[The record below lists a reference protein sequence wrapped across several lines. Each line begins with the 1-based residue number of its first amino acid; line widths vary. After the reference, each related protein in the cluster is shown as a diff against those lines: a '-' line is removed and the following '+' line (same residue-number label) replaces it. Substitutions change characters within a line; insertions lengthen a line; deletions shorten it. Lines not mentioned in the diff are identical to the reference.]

1 MMEGR
6 VGKKDWHSVFPS
18 FHFFFFAFS
27 FILFLLSFHQ
37 PVLAATI
44 QGRVTDELNVPLP
57 FTNVFIKGS
66 TFGTTANIDGYY
78 TLEVNPGEFV
88 LVFRL
93 MGFKQH
99 EEKIFMK
106 DASIDLTIQLKS
118 EFYQLKEVRISAN
131 AEDPAYEIIRN
142 AQKKRKFYL
151 NEVESYSCRVYVK
164 STQKL
169 LSYPKKFFG
178 KPVNLREMVDS
189 TTGIFYLSESVSKL
203 SVQQP
208 DQVREEMIS
217 SKVSGNAKTYS
228 FNQASDLML
237 SFYENLIDFEGIA
250 PRGLVSPISSN
261 AMLFYNYR
269 LEGSFRENGKT
280 VNKINVVPKRKNDP
294 VFRGDIYILD
304 DVWRIYSVDLFAA
317 KEQLM
322 EFMDTFR
329 IHQTYIPVGENV
341 WMALS
346 NRYSFDFSFMGFRGN
361 GNVLG
366 INSDYRLNP
375 GFENNFFSGEIMKVN
390 KAANEKDST
399 YWSETRQVPL
409 TVEESRDYVKRDSSN
424 ELHESKA
431 YRDSIDKKNNQ
442 FSVTNI
448 FMGYD
453 YKNSFKDRYWS
464 FFSLLKNIQFNTVE
478 GWNAGLDIRYSE
490 KFGKY
495 DRRERNVSSTLR
507 YGFSN
512 THFNGKVHY
521 EYRYKPEKFAT
532 YRISAGTEV
541 NQFNS
546 NMPVTELV
554 NSLYTL
560 LAEKNFMKIYEQ
572 RFFRLSHRSEIVNGF
587 RLGLMLEY
595 AQRLP
600 LSNKASYRLVNVDNR
615 EYSSNDPLN
624 PLSDD
629 YRFEKNNS
637 FKAEVDIRIRFRQEY
652 ITRPAGKFITGTKYP
667 ELRIQYRKGVHAAGS
682 DVDYDFIRTGFSDN
696 IGFGLFGKLSY
707 EAFYGKFLSGKRLAF
722 IDYVHFNGNK
732 TIVSGFALNDFKLL
746 DYYRFSTSDPFIEAH
761 VENNFKGFILNKI
774 PLIRKLK
781 LGEIA
786 GIHFLHTSVL
796 KNYFEFSVGI
806 EKLNVLRIDFVTSFA
821 DGNKVK
827 SGVVFGIKGIF

>member
-1 MMEGR
+1 MMECY
-6 VGKKDWHSVFPS
+6 VDKKDRYSIFPS
-18 FHFFFFAFS
+18 FHFSFLVFS
-27 FILFLLSFHQ
+27 FVLFLLSFHQ
-37 PVLAATI
+37 PVSAATI
-44 QGRVTDELNVPLP
+44 KGRVTDELNVPLP

-66 TFGTTANIDGYY
+66 TIGTTANIDGYY

-99 EEKIFMK
+99 EEKIFVK
-106 DASIDLTIQLKS
+106 DVSIDLTVQLRS
-118 EFYQLKEVRISAN
+118 EFYQLKEVKVSAN
-131 AEDPAYEIIRN
+131 SEDPAYEIIRN

-151 NEVESYSCRVYVK
+151 NEVESYSCRVYVR

-178 KPVNLREMVDS
+178 KPVDLGEIVDS

-208 DQVREEMIS
+208 DHVREEMIS

-237 SFYENLIDFEGIA
+237 TFYENLINFEGIA
-250 PRGLVSPISSN
+250 PRGLVSPVSSN

-269 LEGSFRENGKT
+269 LEGTFMENGTT
-280 VNKINVVPKRKNDP
+280 VNKIKVIPKRKNDP
-294 VFRGDIYILD
+294 VFRGDIYIID

-329 IHQTYIPVGENV
+329 IHQTYIPVGEKV

-346 NRYSFDFSFMGFRGN
+346 NRYSFDFSFLGFRGN

-375 GFENNFFSGEIMKVN
+375 GFVNNFFSGEIMKVN
-390 KAANEKDST
+390 KDANEKDST
-399 YWSETRQVPL
+399 YWSETRQVLL

-424 ELHESKA
+424 KLHESKE

-442 FSVTNI
+442 FSVGNI

-464 FFSLLKNIQFNTVE
+464 FSSILKNIQFNTVE

-495 DRRERNVSSTLR
+495 DRRERNASSTLR
-507 YGFSN
+507 YGLSN
-512 THFNGKVHY
+512 SHFNWKVLY

-532 YRISAGTEV
+532 YLISAGTEV
-541 NQFNS
+541 NQFNG
-546 NMPVTELV
+546 NMAITELV

-560 LAEKNFMKIYEQ
+560 LAEKNYMKIYEQ
-572 RFFRLSHRSEIVNGF
+572 RFFRMSHRSEIVNGL
-587 RLGLMLEY
+587 RLGLLLEY

-600 LSNKASYRLVNVDNR
+600 LSNTAFNHWVNVDNR
-615 EYSSNDPLN
+615 EYSSNDPIN
-624 PLSDD
+624 PQTDD
-629 YRFEKNNS
+629 YHFEKNNS
-637 FKAEVDIRIRFRQEY
+637 LKTEADIRMRFRQEY
-652 ITRPAGKFITGTKYP
+652 INRPEGKFITGTKYP
-667 ELRIQYRKGVHAAGS
+667 ELRIQYRKGVQAIGS
-682 DVDYDFIRTGFSDN
+682 DVDFDFIRTGISDN

-707 EAFYGKFLSGKRLAF
+707 EVFYGKFLSGKSLDF
-722 IDYVHFNGNK
+722 IDYIHFNGNK

-786 GIHFLHTSVL
+786 GFHYLHTSVQ
-796 KNYFEFSVGI
+796 KNYVEFSVGI

-827 SGVVFGIKGIF
+827 SGVVFGIKGVF